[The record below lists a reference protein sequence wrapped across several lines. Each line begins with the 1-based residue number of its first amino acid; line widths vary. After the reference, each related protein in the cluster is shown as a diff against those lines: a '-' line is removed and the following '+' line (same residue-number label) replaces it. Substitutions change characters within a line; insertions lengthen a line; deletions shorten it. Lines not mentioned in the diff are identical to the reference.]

1 MNTLE
6 QLNYRDT
13 DIIGSRIKQELPK
26 IRLVWARGRE
36 PLDFMKAM
44 IYLIL
49 GKKGSGK
56 SALIELLSLYYP
68 KIIDLFGSR
77 DDEGLCY
84 CRKNSPID
92 DILLIHGDNVD
103 LDCSWDT
110 TSVSKLTYDKIL
122 DYEVVIPSYSF
133 FSGNAGRFVGINK
146 LMELF
151 WERRKWKKP
160 IFVGVREASSFI
172 YSRVKQE
179 GVNMKLAKADFIFW
193 QREMRHFGYSLGIDT
208 IRWTSIDKE
217 MRDLADW
224 LVIKKVGSQGIPED
238 IDFLYRYIDPMSMA
252 GLPPNQFML
261 LTENASIAWGKSE
274 YPEFHKEE
282 GVDLLEELGIE
293 ITYGED
299 IEESSVQRI
308 GDEEHEKIIRLY
320 NEGNGMTK
328 ISKLIHR
335 SSARVHNHIHQ
346 HNKGV
351 IEDGYCSKCRRIR
364 SDLADVE
371 LYIPS

>member
-1 MNTLE
+1 MTSLE
-6 QLNYRDT
+6 QINYRDS
-13 DIIGSRIKQELPK
+13 DIIGSSIKQDLPK
-26 IRLVWARGRE
+26 IRLVWARRRE

-56 SALIELLSLYYP
+56 SALLELLSLYYP

-92 DILLIHGDNVD
+92 NILLIHGDNVD

-110 TSVSKLTYDKIL
+110 TSVSKLTYKKIL
-122 DYEVVIPSYSF
+122 DYEVVIPSFSF

-146 LMELF
+146 LMTLF

-179 GVNMKLAKADFIFW
+179 GVNMKMAKADFIFW

-224 LVIKKVGSQGIPED
+224 LVIKKVGPQGIPD
-238 IDFLYRYIDPMSMA
+238 DLDFLYRYVDPMSMA
-252 GLPPNQFML
+252 GLPPDKFML
-261 LTENASIAWGKSE
+261 LTENASIAWGQAD
-274 YPEFHKEE
+274 YPVFHKEE
-282 GVDLLEELGIE
+282 GVDLLEELGIQ
-293 ITYGED
+293 ITHGEE
-299 IEESSVQRI
+299 IEESSIQRI

-320 NEGNGMTK
+320 NDGKSMNAVTK
-328 ISKLIHR
+328 LVHR
-335 SSARVHNHIHQ
+335 SKERVHSHIHQ
-346 HNKGV
+346 HNKDVLENGV
-351 IEDGYCSKCRRIR
+351 CDKCGRIR
-364 SDLADVE
+364 SDLANVE
-371 LYIPS
+371 VYIPS

>member
-1 MNTLE
+1 MTSLE
-6 QLNYRDT
+6 QINYRDS
-13 DIIGSRIKQELPK
+13 DIIGSRIKQDLPK
-26 IRLVWARGRE
+26 IRLVWARRRE

-56 SALIELLSLYYP
+56 SALLELLSLYYP

-92 DILLIHGDNVD
+92 NILLIHGDNVD

-110 TSVSKLTYDKIL
+110 TSVSKLTYKKIL
-122 DYEVVIPSYSF
+122 DYEVVIPSFSF

-146 LMELF
+146 LMTLF

-179 GVNMKLAKADFIFW
+179 GVNMKMAKADFIFW

-224 LVIKKVGSQGIPED
+224 LVIKKVGPQGIPD
-238 IDFLYRYIDPMSMA
+238 DLDFLYRYVDPMSMA
-252 GLPPNQFML
+252 GLPPDKFML
-261 LTENASIAWGKSE
+261 LTENASIAWGQAD
-274 YPEFHKEE
+274 YPVFHKEE
-282 GVDLLEELGIE
+282 GVDLLEELGIQ
-293 ITYGED
+293 ITHGEE
-299 IEESSVQRI
+299 IEESSIQRI

-320 NEGNGMTK
+320 NEGKSMNAVTK
-328 ISKLIHR
+328 LVHR
-335 SSARVHNHIHQ
+335 SKERVHSHIHQ
-346 HNKGV
+346 HNKDVLENGV
-351 IEDGYCSKCRRIR
+351 CDKCGRIR
-364 SDLADVE
+364 SDLANVE
-371 LYIPS
+371 VYIPA

>member
-1 MNTLE
+1 MPSLE
-6 QLNYRDT
+6 QINYRDS
-13 DIIGSRIKQELPK
+13 DIIGSRIRQELPK
-26 IRLVWARGRE
+26 IRLVWARRRE

-56 SALIELLSLYYP
+56 SALLELLSLYYP

-77 DDEGLCY
+77 DDEGLAY

-92 DILLIHGDNVD
+92 NILLIHGDNVD

-110 TSVSKLTYDKIL
+110 TPVSKLTYKKIL
-122 DYEVVIPSYSF
+122 DYEVVIPSFSF

-146 LMELF
+146 LMSLF

-179 GVNMKLAKADFIFW
+179 GVNMKMAKSDFIFW

-224 LVIKKVGSQGIPED
+224 LVIKKVGPQGIPD
-238 IDFLYRYIDPMSMA
+238 DLDFLYRYIDPMSMA
-252 GLPPNQFML
+252 GLPPDKFML
-261 LTENASIAWGKSE
+261 LTENASIAWGQSD
-274 YPEFHKEE
+274 YPAFHKEE
-282 GVDLLEELGIE
+282 GVDLLEELGIQ
-293 ITYGED
+293 ISYGEE

-320 NEGNGMTK
+320 SEENSMSK
-328 ISKLIHR
+328 ISKNIHR
-335 SSARVHNHIHQ
+335 SAARVHDHIHK
-346 HNKGV
+346 HNKAVMENGF
-351 IEDGYCSKCRRIR
+351 CNKCRRVR
-364 SDLADVE
+364 SDLADIE